1 MDNLETL
8 ATMWN
13 KVKTQSED
21 KQNNKTYHRKLKR
34 SATWTHQKRGM
45 KPGATDGLAGPV
57 SYKISDMLLITSRHH
72 NAQIS
77 TKTKIR

>member
-21 KQNNKTYHRKLKR
+21 KQNNKT
-34 SATWTHQKRGM
+34 SQK
-45 KPGATDGLAGPV
+45 T
-57 SYKISDMLLITSRHH
+57 
-72 NAQIS
+72 
-77 TKTKIR
+77 